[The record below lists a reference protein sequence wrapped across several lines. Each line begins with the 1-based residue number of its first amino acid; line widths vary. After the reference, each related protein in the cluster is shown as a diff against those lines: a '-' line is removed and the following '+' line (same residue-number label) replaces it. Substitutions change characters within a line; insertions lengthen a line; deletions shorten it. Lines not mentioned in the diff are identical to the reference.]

1 MKFTDSHPP
10 RFRGSYIFVPLI
22 LVLCSF
28 ARAGYVDPADF
39 DFRALLP
46 PPPAIGS
53 AQQSAEIDV
62 MLKLQSGRTP
72 ADVKRIKKESKM
84 TGFIFSEC
92 LGSWFN
98 SDDLPGTADFLGK
111 VFDDSKSVCSAAK
124 KVFQRER
131 PYLTDSRIHP
141 CETEDTY
148 SYPSSHSTRA
158 MVLAMTISEIFPD
171 QKSALIAIG
180 RKIGD
185 DRALA
190 GQHFPSDVAA
200 GRILADA
207 IFKKMM
213 QNPTF
218 QADLAKAE
226 TECQLKEPQSN
237 SAAPTTQP

>member
-10 RFRGSYIFVPLI
+10 RFRGSSIFVPLI
-22 LVLCSF
+22 LVLCSL

-62 MLKLQSGRTP
+62 MLKLQSERTP

-98 SDDLPGTADFLGK
+98 PDDLPVTADFLDK
-111 VFDDSKSVCSAAK
+111 VLVDSKTICSAAK

-158 MVLAMTISEIFPD
+158 MVLAMTISQILPD
-171 QKSALIAIG
+171 QKSALIALA

-207 IFKKMM
+207 VFQKMM
-213 QNPTF
+213 QNPEF
-218 QADLAKAE
+218 QSDLMKAKQ
-226 TECQLKEPQSN
+226 ECEAKYPAP
-237 SAAPTTQP
+237 AATQP